1 MGRHCAGLW
10 RETTGGGQAQYGV
23 MLQVSNLS
31 CVRGGRQ
38 LFAGLAFGLEGGQVL
53 HLKGSNGAGKTSLLR
68 MLCGLARPDGGEIH
82 WNGAPVH
89 KDGAAFRSALF
100 YLGHQNALQDA
111 LTVEENLQFYAALG
125 PTVQTVDT
133 RAALERLGVR
143 ACQHRLVRH
152 LSQGQKRRAA
162 LSRLLLTSAR
172 LWILDEPWVA
182 LDAQGIAALR
192 DLLAAHLAGGG
203 MVILTSHQEVDLG
216 AVQPQVLEL
225 GA

>member
-1 MGRHCAGLW
+1 
-10 RETTGGGQAQYGV
+10 
-23 MLQVSNLS
+23 MLQVANLS

-38 LFAGLAFGLEGGQVL
+38 LFAGLGFGLEAGQVL

-68 MLCGLARPDGGEIH
+68 MLCGLAQPDGGEIR
-82 WNGAPVH
+82 WDGAPVQQ
-89 KDGAAFRSALF
+89 DWAAFRGALC
-100 YLGHQNALQDA
+100 YLGHQNAMQDA

-125 PTVQTVDT
+125 QGPQAMNS
-133 RAALERLGVR
+133 RAALERLGVQ

-162 LSRLLLTSAR
+162 LARLLLAPAR

-182 LDAQGIAALR
+182 LDQQGIQSLSG
-192 DLLAAHLAGGG
+192 LLSEQLARGG
-203 MVILTSHQEVDLG
+203 MVILTSHQDVDLG
-216 AVQPQVLEL
+216 AVRPQILEL